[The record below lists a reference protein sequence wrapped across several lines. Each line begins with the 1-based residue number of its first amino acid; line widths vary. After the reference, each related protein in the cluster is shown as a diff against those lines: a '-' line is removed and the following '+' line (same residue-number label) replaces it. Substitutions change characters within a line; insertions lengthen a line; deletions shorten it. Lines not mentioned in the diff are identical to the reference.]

1 VNAKKEKL
9 DIRKVFERVVHSVQ
23 TTISQNNMDIS
34 TDFDDAYEVDFNRS
48 YLESILLNL
57 VTNAVKYSSPERSP
71 QVRVRTEKVNDGVK
85 LYFSDNGLGIDL
97 VRYKDRIFG
106 LYQRFHD
113 HADSKGLGLYIVNSQ
128 VRVMGGEIDVES
140 EVDKGTTF
148 IISFKN

>member
-1 VNAKKEKL
+1 V
-9 DIRKVFERVVHSVQ
+9 
-23 TTISQNNMDIS
+23 T
-34 TDFDDAYEVDFNRS
+34 TDFDDAYEVDFNRT

-57 VTNAVKYSSPERSP
+57 LTNAVKYSSPKRRP
-71 QVRVRTEKVNDGVK
+71 QVKVTTRKMQDGIK

-97 VRYKDRIFG
+97 TRYKDRIFG

-128 VRVMGGEIDVES
+128 IRVMGGEIDVES

-148 IISFKN
+148 IITFKN